1 MLILNW
7 SWIAFGSEQQCGKP
21 VLVMDV
27 YSVTVSSNDAQQ
39 HGFAFWTNELK
50 KGPTSQKAD
59 SRVLHEEYPLGKPF
73 GISEEAKDDRGRGNV
88 AIVGRV
94 ETGTIKPGM
103 VVIIRNEGPRGGP
116 GMREMLGVTA
126 LIYGQGLGETVALI
140 TDGRF
145 SGATRGICIGHA
157 SPEAAVGGPL
167 SLVQDGDPIA
177 IDAIAGLVNTEIS
190 DQEMDSR
197 RRNQGPPPALTHGGL
212 LEKYARSV
220 GSASLG
226 AVTHSGGVIWPE
238 EDIEAE

>member
-1 MLILNW
+1 MSNCRLFLVMLILNW

-94 ETGTIKPGM
+94 ETGKDDGSYKISFSQLGRPRAHEGKTSLTIRPRDRRGF
-103 VVIIRNEGPRGGP
+103 VVPPVHMGG
-116 GMREMLGVTA
+116 GRVV
-126 LIYGQGLGETVALI
+126 VAECVLCCLHV
-140 TDGRF
+140 
-145 SGATRGICIGHA
+145 A
-157 SPEAAVGGPL
+157 
-167 SLVQDGDPIA
+167 
-177 IDAIAGLVNTEIS
+177 
-190 DQEMDSR
+190 
-197 RRNQGPPPALTHGGL
+197 
-212 LEKYARSV
+212 
-220 GSASLG
+220 
-226 AVTHSGGVIWPE
+226 
-238 EDIEAE
+238 